1 MIIKQKRRV
10 KLWIKDYELIKSI
23 GKEHKEGCYF
33 YNEVQDMSAHIPTC
47 EYYHK
52 FGYCPCDKCDK
63 YFSKSDVYKL
73 VKERVGNNDN

>member
-1 MIIKQKRRV
+1 
-10 KLWIKDYELIKSI
+10 
-23 GKEHKEGCYF
+23 
-33 YNEVQDMSAHIPTC
+33 MSAHIPTC

-52 FGYCPCDKCDK
+52 FGYCPCGKCDK